1 MAPKTFVISLND
13 TENLDHLLVS
23 CTSLAT
29 RHEAHVIGVYII
41 PSVEVY
47 AVYGGIAMA
56 DVVDAQRQ
64 RYMSMAKQMREKF
77 ERAMTLNSLSY
88 EWRELDAISSS
99 IGREFAQQCRFADLA
114 VIAQVDTDE
123 FCGVEPSFA
132 EYVVMEAG
140 RPVLLMPR
148 GKAFETIGSK
158 VLMGWN
164 GSKEAARACFDALP
178 LVSADGEVDLVWVD
192 PQKQRGLAGSVPGAE
207 LATTFARHNIK
218 VSAEPMPTADSDAGS
233 ALLMRAGD
241 TGADLLVMGAY
252 GHSRVREF
260 VFGGATEHVLNNMTV
275 PVLMSH

>member
-1 MAPKTFVISLND
+1 MKPKTFVVSLND
-13 TENLDHLLVS
+13 TANLDNLLATCS
-23 CTSLAT
+23 SLAASNG
-29 RHEAHVIGVYII
+29 AHVTGVYII

-56 DVVDAQRQ
+56 DVVDVQRQ
-64 RYMSMAKQMREKF
+64 RYQSMASEVREKF
-77 ERAMTLNSLSY
+77 EHIMSLNSLSH

-99 IGREFAQQCRFADLA
+99 IGREFTQQCRLADLV
-114 VIAQVDTDE
+114 VIGQVVADTS
-123 FCGVEPSFA
+123 CGVEPGFA

-140 RPVLLMPR
+140 RPVLLLPR
-148 GKAFETIGSK
+148 GKSFESIANK

-164 GSKEAARACFDALP
+164 GSKESARACFDSLP
-178 LVSADGEVDLVWVD
+178 LLSPESEVDIVWVD
-192 PQKQRGLAGSVPGAE
+192 PQKQRGLAGNLPGAE

-218 VSAEPMPTADSDAGS
+218 VTAGPMPTADSDVGR

-241 TGADLLVMGAY
+241 IGVDLLVMGAY

>member
-1 MAPKTFVISLND
+1 MNPKTFVVSLND
-13 TENLDHLLVS
+13 TGNLDHLLATCS
-23 CTSLAT
+23 SLAAQ
-29 RHEAHVIGVYII
+29 HGAHVTGVYII

-56 DVVDAQRQ
+56 DVVDVQRQ
-64 RYMSMAKQMREKF
+64 RYQSMAKEVREKF
-77 ERAMTLNSLSY
+77 ERTMALNALSHD
-88 EWRELDAISSS
+88 WRELDAISSS

-114 VIAQVDTDE
+114 IIGQVVADTS
-123 FCGVEPSFA
+123 CGVEPGFA

-140 RPVLLMPR
+140 RPVLLLPR
-148 GKAFETIGSK
+148 GKSFELIGNK

-164 GSKEAARACFDALP
+164 GAREAARACFDALP
-178 LVSADGEVDLVWVD
+178 LLWSGSEIDIVWVD
-192 PQKQRGLAGSVPGAE
+192 PQKQRGLAGDLPGAE
-207 LATTFARHNIK
+207 LATTLARHNIR
-218 VSAEPMPTADSDAGS
+218 VIAEPMPTADSDVGS
-233 ALLMRAGD
+233 ALLTRAGD